1 MQLKIEPT
9 EPVIAG
15 GNVFTDFMLPVKSPE
30 LKELLARAKYSG
42 HEPINSVQVDESIVK
57 LFQEAFEIDIKTCT
71 EDEWTKKISRKG
83 GALKQWQFSIKVRED
98 NEIKNSRKDSLLFIA
113 LSALLLIGIGI
124 LPESTVP
131 VGVQGQT
138 ATTVS
143 SPAATTTIS
152 GVRVNLSA
160 TEP

>member
-42 HEPINSVQVDESIVK
+42 HEPINS
-57 LFQEAFEIDIKTCT
+57 
-71 EDEWTKKISRKG
+71 
-83 GALKQWQFSIKVRED
+83 WQFSIKVRED